1 MMRSWPSLLLLAVL
15 TACRSESH
23 DEPAED
29 AHAPAAPG
37 VTAAAQSERN
47 VLAVAPDML
56 RDLRLTTAAAE
67 ARASGEGVTALGEL
81 TVNEDAY
88 AEIRSAVA
96 ARVTNILVG
105 IGDSVHAGD
114 PLLELS
120 SVEVGKAGA
129 DYSRARARAQLAS
142 QTLQRKRGLAA
153 DRIVPQRELQ
163 EAEAEAAAAAAEL
176 EAAQAGLRALGLSAD
191 DVRSGAAELV
201 LRTPIDG
208 TIVDRKV
215 VRGQMVEPTD
225 TLARVAGL
233 AKLWLIAH
241 VFERDAVRVQ
251 AGAPVRAT
259 FPALPGRTYPGGV
272 TLVGQQVDPSSRT
285 IPVRIEIANDGVLK
299 PGMSASA
306 WMPLG
311 TAGAS
316 IVAVPTAA
324 LQRCDDGWCVFI
336 PRRSGSFEVRPV
348 GRGRDLGGEVEVV
361 NGLTAGETVVV
372 DGAFLLKA
380 ERERAKGA
388 GEHHDH

>member
-1 MMRSWPSLLLLAVL
+1 VICALLVLLAGCPS
-15 TACRSESH
+15 APH
-23 DEPAED
+23 DEHADD
-29 AHAPAAPG
+29 AREPLAPPAA
-37 VTAAAQSERN
+37 AAEQSEKD

-67 ARASGEGVTALGEL
+67 ARSSGEGVTALGEL

-88 AEIRSAVA
+88 AEIHTSVP
-96 ARVTNILVG
+96 ARVTKILVG
-105 IGDSVHAGD
+105 PGDAVHAGD

-120 SVEVGKAGA
+120 SVEVGKAVA
-129 DYSRARARAQLAS
+129 DYVRDRARAHLAS

-153 DRIVPQRELQ
+153 DRILPQRELQ

-176 EAAQAGLRALGLSAD
+176 EAAEAALRALGIAGS
-191 DVRSGAAELV
+191 DVRSADAELV
-201 LRTPIDG
+201 LRAPLDG
-208 TIVDRKV
+208 TVVERSV
-215 VRGQMVEPTD
+215 VRGQMVDPTNP
-225 TLARVAGL
+225 LLRIAAL

-251 AGAPVRAT
+251 PGASVRAT
-259 FPALPGRTYPGGV
+259 FAALPGRTYRGTV
-272 TLVGQQVDPSSRT
+272 ALVGQQVDPSSRT
-285 IPVRIEIANDGVLK
+285 IPVRIEIPNDGVLK

-311 TAGAS
+311 ESGS
-316 IVAVPTAA
+316 GIVAVPTAA
-324 LQRCDDGWCVFI
+324 LQRCDEAWCVFI
-336 PRRSGSFEVRPV
+336 PRGTGSFEVRPV
-348 GRGRDLGGEVEVV
+348 GRGRDLGGEIEVV
-361 NGLTAGETVVV
+361 NGLAAGETVVV